1 MGKERELNDY
11 LKEVKRKV
19 SLLIERNKMQE
30 NEECLI
36 AFRGEARDYGLTKLM
51 PSLFR
56 DSTYVTKEKYLFELL
71 SDYDVIHNEKKGN
84 VEKAIEAQ
92 HYVAITR
99 MLDIT
104 FNVLV
109 AFYFACI
116 SEHDE
121 DAKIYI
127 FCFPEHYSPH
137 SKYIEKFYTSILDG
151 KKIAYSKNFKVISH
165 SYLNNRIKAQMG
177 GFIFFQG
184 QEFSPISSV
193 YYESIEIKAHD
204 KKNMLKELDLL
215 FGINNATIFPDKE
228 NRANLVKEKFN
239 QFKSRAR
246 DLSIEDGIYT
256 YFERIQYESNI
267 YINKLGKDFDRIKYL
282 RKLRKEREDLL
293 NYIDINFKCGSEND
307 EKNKWISYINDSFK
321 IMENL

>member
-1 MGKERELNDY
+1 MKKEKELNDY
-11 LKEVKRKV
+11 IKEVKEKI
-19 SLLIERNKMQE
+19 SLLIDRNKMQE
-30 NEECLI
+30 NDEYLF
-36 AFRGEARDYGLTKLM
+36 AFRGEARDYGATKLM

-56 DSTYVTKEKYLFELL
+56 NSTYITKEKYLFELL
-71 SDYDVIHNEKKGN
+71 SDYDVITNEKKGN
-84 VEKAIEAQ
+84 IEKAMEAQ
-92 HYVAITR
+92 HYVAISR

-116 SEHDE
+116 SEQDK
-121 DAKIYI
+121 DAKLYI

-137 SKYIEKFYTSILDG
+137 SKYIEKFYTNMLEG
-151 KKIAYSKNFKVISH
+151 KNIAYSKNFKVISH
-165 SYLNNRIKAQMG
+165 SYLNSRIKAQMG

-184 QEFSPISSV
+184 NEFSPISSI
-193 YYESIEIKAHD
+193 YYESIKIEAQD
-204 KKNMLKELDLL
+204 KKNILKELNLL

-228 NRANLVKEKFN
+228 NRANLAKEKFN
-239 QFKSRAR
+239 QFKSKVR
-246 DLSIEDGIYT
+246 DLSIEDEIYT

-267 YINKLGKDFDRIKYL
+267 YKNKLGKDFDRIKYL